1 MDESPESKS
10 SAEHED
16 FSSFEAPFGPEY
28 GKLSLDEVFR
38 LCEEQLPRVLAHPEF
53 KVRWT
58 RDKVDVPFEL

>member
-1 MDESPESKS
+1 MDESRESNPSGKL
-10 SAEHED
+10 ED
-16 FSSFEAPFGPEY
+16 FSSFEAPLGPEY

-53 KVRWT
+53 WVRWT